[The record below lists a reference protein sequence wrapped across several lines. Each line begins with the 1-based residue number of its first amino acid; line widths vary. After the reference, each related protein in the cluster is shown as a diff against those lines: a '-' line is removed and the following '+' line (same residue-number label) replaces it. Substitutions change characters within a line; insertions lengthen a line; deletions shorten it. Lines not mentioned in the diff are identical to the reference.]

1 MTSRPTQPT
10 RKIIHVDMDAF
21 YASVEQ
27 RDNPELRG
35 LPVVVA
41 RRAPRA
47 VVAAASYEARRFGIH
62 SAMPAMRAAKLCP
75 QAVFIAPDFA
85 RYKAV
90 SAQIH
95 TILQRYT
102 TIIEPLSLDEAYL
115 DVTRPR
121 IRLASITDIAHAI
134 RQTLY
139 TELGLTASAGI
150 APNKFLAKI
159 ASDWHKPNGQFVIKP
174 HQVLD
179 FLQELDVGKIHG
191 VGRVMR
197 ARLAEQDIHT
207 VGQLRT
213 VDVRQLA
220 RDFGRWGQRLAELA
234 HGIDERPVQPWRE
247 TAQIST
253 EDTLQT
259 DLPLSRLA
267 PHIEQLAQQ
276 TWQSYQRKTERIACT
291 VILKLKTAD
300 FQTLTRSHTP
310 LSPPQSAIE
319 LSTLACA
326 LRRRVQRPA
335 WQRFRLVGV
344 GLAGFVD
351 NNQAYQQQSLFQTPR
366 RG

>member
-1 MTSRPTQPT
+1 MTARQGQST

-41 RRAPRA
+41 KRAPRA
-47 VVAAASYEARRFGIH
+47 VVTAASYEARRFGIN

-75 QAVFIAPDFA
+75 HAVFIAPDFA

-121 IRLASITDIAHAI
+121 VRLASITDMAHAI
-134 RQTLY
+134 RQSIY

-174 HQVLD
+174 HQVQA
-179 FLQELDVGKIHG
+179 FLQNLDVGRIHG

-197 ARLAEQDIHT
+197 RRLAEQNIHT

-213 VDVRQLA
+213 VDAQALA

-234 HGIDERPVQPWRE
+234 RGIDERPVQPWRE

-259 DLPLSRLA
+259 DLPLNQLA
-267 PHIEQLAQQ
+267 PYIKQLARQ

-291 VILKLKTAD
+291 VVLKLKTAD

-310 LSPPQSAIE
+310 LSPPRSAAE
-319 LSTLACA
+319 LAALACA
-326 LRRRVQRPA
+326 LCQRVQLPA
-335 WQRFRLVGV
+335 QQRFRLVGV

-351 NNQAYQQQSLFQTPR
+351 YNQASQQQSLFQDSHPS
-366 RG
+366 